1 MSGRASYKDPD
12 MVETVAGEL
21 VVKPAQRYALV
32 VAEFN
37 RLITSKLAKGA
48 MECLLRHGA
57 KESQIVQYLVPGA
70 FEIPLVAK
78 ELAKSGKYAGVIC
91 LGCVI
96 RGETDHYDH
105 VAGQVSRG
113 VGAIGP
119 ETGVAVAFGVITAD
133 TVEQALNRAGLKAG
147 NNGWHAALAAIST
160 VNLLAK
166 IKGHE

>member
-1 MSGRASYKDPD
+1 
-12 MVETVAGEL
+12 MVDTLAGDFVL
-21 VVKPAQRYALV
+21 KPNLRFAVV

-37 RLITSKLAKGA
+37 RFITARLAEA
-48 MECLLRHGA
+48 AIDCLQRHGA
-57 KESQIVQYLVPGA
+57 KEAQITQVWVSGA
-70 FEIPLVAK
+70 FEIPLIAR
-78 ELAKSGKYAGVIC
+78 ELAKSGKYHAVIC

-119 ETGVAVAFGVITAD
+119 ETGVPALFGVITAD
-133 TVEQALNRAGLKAG
+133 TLEQALDRAGLKSG
-147 NNGWHAALAAIST
+147 NIGWNAALAAIST
-160 VNLLAK
+160 VSVLGK